1 MIDNNSSI
9 SSSNSSSAAAAAVN
23 KGLPKSCNHD
33 GADYS
38 KDDTRALLHALQSE
52 LRARGAVGPS
62 GIHMMSHKFLRER
75 RASTVNDED
84 QDQNEDRPKED
95 LNKHPS
101 ALVDFIFPPRA
112 KGMLTRAVSAGAG
125 GAYNGKKQVASS
137 RQNRNQTHPRSS
149 SSLMPSSSPFMAS
162 LSTLLG
168 EEIADMTT
176 NESASWQN
184 ARSTESIKKEHDENL
199 AAAREYAVTMR
210 RLSTLNTDD
219 TKPCRKPRRSNTS
232 SSDSSTQRS
241 SSRSSSFGNLAHAF
255 VDTIEAALNDLSEEA
270 TGSTA
275 SSNNYSTEFVTSEL
289 SATSN
294 THREEEHTAGTE
306 LQDLRNSRNGS
317 SLGNS
322 SCSDHPNTR
331 RSRSPSTVAAR
342 GA

>member
-9 SSSNSSSAAAAAVN
+9 SSSSSNSSSAAAAAVN
-23 KGLPKSCNHD
+23 KGLPKSCIHD

-84 QDQNEDRPKED
+84 QDQNEERPKED
-95 LNKHPS
+95 RNKQPS

-125 GAYNGKKQVASS
+125 GVYNGKKQVASS

-270 TGSTA
+270 TGSTDH
-275 SSNNYSTEFVTSEL
+275 STEFITSEH
-289 SATSN
+289 SATSSA
-294 THREEEHTAGTE
+294 HREEHIVHTE
-306 LQDLRNSRNGS
+306 LRDLRNSRDGDSLTNNNVGS
-317 SLGNS
+317 
-322 SCSDHPNTR
+322 PNTR